1 MLVPS
6 PSCGGGSLAEKYQ
19 REDVLDKARVEHHVK
34 ANPGSGEGGQ
44 DDDERRGDG
53 CAPEHGAEV

>member
-1 MLVPS
+1 M
-6 PSCGGGSLAEKYQ
+6 YQ

-53 CAPEHGAEV
+53 CATHVRSYRAP